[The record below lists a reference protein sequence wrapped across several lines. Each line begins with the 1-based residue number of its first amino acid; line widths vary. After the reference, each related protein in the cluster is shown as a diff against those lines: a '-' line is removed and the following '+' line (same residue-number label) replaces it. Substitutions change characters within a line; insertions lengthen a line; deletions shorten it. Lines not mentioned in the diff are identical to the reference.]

1 MSLKL
6 IPVHSFTGLHKV
18 EAEAGVRN
26 EKSSKKRAA
35 SDLETV
41 NTEPLVDN
49 GKLEYIVSRTILQ
62 TITK

>member
-6 IPVHSFTGLHKV
+6 IPAHSFTGLV

-41 NTEPLVDN
+41 ITEPLVDN